1 MSAESLDDDS
11 LDDGARETASE
22 PGPLA
27 YVGTVVRWNPDSGC
41 GVVRTSSGRELEF
54 DVEHAFV
61 LGALV
66 AGPRVFSIAMGQ
78 SVGFDVGWT
87 SRGLRVTKLFPAP

>member
-1 MSAESLDDDS
+1 VSAEPLDDDS
-11 LDDGARETASE
+11 LEDGAREPAGE

-41 GVVRTSSGRELEF
+41 GAIRTSSGRELEF

-66 AGPRVFSIAMGQ
+66 AGPRAFALATGQ

-87 SRGLRVTKLFPAP
+87 SRGLRVTKLFPAA